1 MAFGLPSLSNP
12 LTNTPAQVLP
22 FMRDPK
28 VAGSGK
34 EAVNKSLGETETPW
48 TSTFSF
54 LSKPS
59 LFIVF
64 KMSMNSFPRPYLK
77 LTFLASIF

>member
-1 MAFGLPSLSNP
+1 
-12 LTNTPAQVLP
+12 
-22 FMRDPK
+22 MRSPK
-28 VAGSGK
+28 VAGSGND
-34 EAVNKSLGETETPW
+34 AVNKSLGETDTPC

-59 LFIVF
+59 LLIVLRIE
-64 KMSMNSFPRPYLK
+64 MNSFPKPYLK